1 MKLISYLL
9 SFTYIHE
16 IVYIFWTVYMYG
28 IDYCFT
34 FMFKEME
41 MQRKR
46 RQLLDDCSE
55 TLGSENL
62 VANIATRNSKVDM

>member
-1 MKLISYLL
+1 
-9 SFTYIHE
+9 
-16 IVYIFWTVYMYG
+16 MYG

-46 RQLLDDCSE
+46 RQLLDDSSE

-62 VANIATRNSKVDM
+62 VANIATRNSKVKI